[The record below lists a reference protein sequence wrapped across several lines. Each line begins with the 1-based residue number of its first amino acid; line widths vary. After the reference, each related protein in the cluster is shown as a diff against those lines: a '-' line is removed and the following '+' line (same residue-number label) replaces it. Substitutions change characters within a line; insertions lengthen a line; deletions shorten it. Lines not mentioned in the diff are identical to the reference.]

1 MKNRF
6 FRYLLGISLLTLF
19 LSTVTSMFIY
29 YSVYID
35 RSNKDL
41 SNIVITMGETLNKIG
56 DDENYLV
63 DVAKKKRDFRITLI
77 KDDGNVVYDSAEDAK
92 FLPTHKDRPE
102 VIKAQKDGFAQIE
115 RFSTTLSKD
124 VYYVSLK
131 LEDGNILRVSR
142 EMENLLGTFKKV
154 LPIDILMSILVFGV
168 AIVVS
173 GRLTKKT
180 FEPLNNLNEDLLTI
194 DTYKFPEISPF
205 IQKINKQNKTIKE
218 NFKEISRERDTIETI
233 LKNMKESLIIIDE
246 NKNLLSVNNS
256 ARELF
261 NSKRKL
267 IGENIL
273 NLVRD
278 NDLLKLI
285 DDALK
290 GSSVESV
297 ANIGDREFKFYVN
310 PVFEDKKVRGVVV
323 LFIDE
328 TEEIRALRLREE
340 FSSNVSH
347 ELKTPLT
354 SICGFSELLVNG
366 MVDDDNKEE
375 FYKLIYDDSKRLLNL
390 IEDIMKISG
399 IETAESFS
407 REEMKLKELISD
419 ILRAQRNLIDE
430 KNITVTLEG
439 DGLVFENKTMMWELF
454 ANIINN
460 GLKYNKDGGRLD
472 IKITE
477 DEKNQEIFI
486 TDTGIGIPSKDLAR
500 IFERFYRVD
509 KSRSRKIGGTGLGLS
524 IVKHVLQSIDGKL
537 EISSKLESGTQFKV
551 ILKKDRIENK

>member
-1 MKNRF
+1 M
-6 FRYLLGISLLTLF
+6 GISLLTLF
-19 LSTVTSMFIY
+19 LSTIASMFIY
-29 YSVYID
+29 YSVYVD

-41 SNIVITMGETLNKIG
+41 SNIVIAMGETLNKID
-56 DDENYLV
+56 DDENYLD
-63 DVAKKKRDFRITLI
+63 DVARKKRDFRITLI
-77 KDDGNVVYDSAEDAK
+77 KEDGDVVYDSSQDAK

-102 VIKAQKDGFAQIE
+102 VIKAQKNGFAKIE
-115 RFSTTLSKD
+115 RYSNTLSKD
-124 VYYVSLK
+124 LYYVSLR

-142 EMENLLGTFKKV
+142 EMDNLLGAFRKV
-154 LPIDILMSILVFGV
+154 FPIDILMSLLVF
-168 AIVVS
+168 AIATVVS
-173 GRLTKKT
+173 RRLTKKT

-194 DTYKFPEISPF
+194 DTDMFPEISPF
-205 IQKINKQNKTIKE
+205 INKINKQNMTIKD
-218 NFKEISRERDTIETI
+218 NYREISRERDTIETI

-261 NSKRKL
+261 NSKRDL

-273 NLVRD
+273 NLIRD
-278 NDLLKLI
+278 DDLLKLI
-285 DDALK
+285 DDALI
-290 GSSVESV
+290 GSSVESIT
-297 ANIGDREFKFYVN
+297 NIGDREFKFYVN
-310 PVFEDKKVRGVVV
+310 PVFEDKKVRGVVI

-399 IETAESFS
+399 LESEEAFS
-407 REEMKLKELISD
+407 REEIKLKELIKD
-419 ILRAQRNLIDE
+419 ILRSQRNLIDE
-430 KNITVTLEG
+430 KNIAVSLEG
-439 DGLVFENKTMMWELF
+439 DGLVYENKTMMWELF

-460 GLKYNKDGGRLD
+460 GLKYNKDGGKLD
-472 IKITE
+472 IKISE
-477 DEKNQEIFI
+477 DEKNYEVSIV
-486 TDTGIGIPSKDLAR
+486 DTGIGIPSKDLAR

-537 EISSKLESGTQFKV
+537 EISSKLGMGTSFKV
-551 ILKKDRIENK
+551 ILRKDRREIN